1 MDASSDLSYQL
12 ELIIKRVFR
21 IEDTTLGDQK
31 AGYLVR
37 YHGQLLLD
45 SIEAYDRLATA
56 LKPLEV
62 TPLFRM
68 EGKRQTI
75 LIVEGIQKLK
85 PSNPRT
91 NLIFFL
97 LTVIS
102 VWFTGGMLA
111 IQKIPIGFGNLVWA
125 IITQGWPFALSF
137 LTILSAHEFGHYFAG
152 RRHHT
157 LVSLPYFLP
166 LPYPLSPF
174 GTFGA
179 FINMKEIP
187 RNRRVLMDIAV
198 TGPLA
203 GLIVSIPVL
212 LIGLSLSTL
221 NTLPAQPSVDG
232 TGLIQL
238 EGNSILYLLA
248 KLAVFGKLLPQPAS
262 YGDLSPL
269 LYWLRSFFT
278 GTPLPYGGL
287 DVSIHPVAWA
297 GWGGLLI
304 TALNLIPAGQLD
316 GGHIFSTLF
325 SNQFAR
331 KVLPVLFFILIGL
344 GFFWSGWWLWAI
356 LIFFLGRLQAQPL
369 DQITQLDPKRKILA
383 AVMLIVFILV
393 FTPIPLVVMP

>member
-1 MDASSDLSYQL
+1 MDNSSDLSYQI
-12 ELIIKRVFR
+12 EPIIQRVFR
-21 IEDTTLGDQK
+21 VEDTTLGDQK

-45 SIEAYDRLATA
+45 SVEAYDRLASA
-56 LKPLEV
+56 LKPLAV

-75 LIVEGIQKLK
+75 LIVGGVQNLK

-97 LTVIS
+97 LTVVS

-111 IQKIPIGFGNLVWA
+111 LQEIPAGFGKMAWA
-125 IITQGWPFALSF
+125 ILSQGWPFAISF
-137 LTILSAHEFGHYFAG
+137 LAILSAHEFGHYFAG

-187 RNRRVLMDIAV
+187 RNRRILMDIAV
-198 TGPLA
+198 AGPLA

-221 NTLPAQPSVDG
+221 NTLPAQPSVNG
-232 TGLIQL
+232 TGLMQL

-248 KLAVFGKLLPQPAS
+248 KFAVFGKLLPQPAS

-325 SNQFAR
+325 SNQIAR
-331 KVLPVLFFILIGL
+331 KVLPVLFIILIGL
-344 GFFWSGWWLWAI
+344 GFFWSGWWLWAV

-383 AVMLIVFILV
+383 AAMLIVFILV
-393 FTPIPLVVMP
+393 FTPIPLVIMP

>member
-1 MDASSDLSYQL
+1 MDNSSDLSYQI
-12 ELIIKRVFR
+12 EPIIRRVFR
-21 IEDTTLGDQK
+21 IEDTTQGDPK
-31 AGYLVR
+31 TGYLLR

-45 SIEAYDRLATA
+45 SVKAYDRLTSE
-56 LKPLEV
+56 LKPLSI

-75 LIVEGIQKLK
+75 LIVEGVQNLT

-97 LTVIS
+97 LTLVS
-102 VWFTGGMLA
+102 VWFTGGMMALNE
-111 IQKIPIGFGNLVWA
+111 IPAGFGNQVWA
-125 IITQGWPFALSF
+125 ILTQGWPFAVSF
-137 LTILSAHEFGHYFAG
+137 LAILSAHEFGHYFAG
-152 RRHHT
+152 RRNHT

-198 TGPLA
+198 AGPLA
-203 GLIVSIPVL
+203 GLVVAIPVL

-221 NTLPAQPSVDG
+221 NPLPAQPSANG
-232 TGLIQL
+232 TGLMQL

-248 KLAVFGKLLPQPAS
+248 KFAVFGKLLPQPAS

-269 LYWLRSFFT
+269 MYWLRSFFT

-287 DVSIHPVAWA
+287 DVNIHPVAWA

-325 SNQFAR
+325 SNQVAK
-331 KVLPVLFFILIGL
+331 KVLPILLIILVGL
-344 GFFWSGWWLWAI
+344 GFFWSGWWLWAV
-356 LIFFLGRLQAQPL
+356 LIYFLGRIQAQPL
-369 DQITQLDPKRKILA
+369 DQITELDPKRKVLA
-383 AVMLIVFILV
+383 AIMLIVFVLV